1 MKKMIKAFTAMIVLI
16 LLGSVS
22 LFGQSNGSVKGLVK
36 DSTGAILPG
45 ATVTLTNKATQRVQT
60 TLSTETGTYVFPALP
75 PGDYSVAVEMPSF
88 KKVTR
93 DNVTVNV
100 TEVVTIDFVL
110 EIGAVSTELTVTEQA
125 PLIQTQTSALG
136 RVVEQVMVTGVP
148 LSSRNFTQILA
159 LSPGVASD
167 VPNAG
172 AFGRNSVN
180 ISSNGARPLENSVVF
195 NGMIADNANSGGFD
209 DDNDKNGIP
218 VPSPDA
224 IQEFKVQTA
233 LYDAENGRQGG
244 ATVNIVTKTGTNSIH
259 GSAFEFF
266 RNDVLNAN
274 DWFRNRLSQPKGV
287 LKQNQYGGTIGGP
300 IKKDRT
306 FFFVSYQGTRQAN
319 GISTFASKTTFLPV
333 VGDRTAATLGRLYG
347 GRAGQQG
354 GTAILPDG
362 SNINP
367 IALKF
372 LNAKL
377 PDGSYLIPDPQFVA
391 PGAVTGQSS
400 YALKAIF
407 HEDQILA
414 NVDHSLSEKHRIA
427 GKFFYAH

>member
-1 MKKMIKAFTAMIVLI
+1 MTPWASSQENEMKKMISALGAMIVLI
-16 LLGSVS
+16 LFASVS
-22 LFGQSNGSVKGLVK
+22 LFAQSNGTVKGLVK
-36 DSTGAILPG
+36 DTTGAILPG

-60 TLSTETGTYVFPALP
+60 TLSTETGSYVFPALP
-75 PGDYSVAVEMPSF
+75 PGDYSVAVEMTSF

-180 ISSNGARPLENSVVF
+180 ISSNGARPWENSVVF

-218 VPSPDA
+218 VPSPDS

-244 ATVNIVTKTGTNSIH
+244 ATVNIVTKTGSNAIH

-266 RNDVLNAN
+266 RNDALNAN
-274 DWFRNRLSQPKGV
+274 DWFRNQTNQGKGV
-287 LKQNQYGGTIGGP
+287 LKQNQFGGTFGGP
-300 IKKDRT
+300 IKKDHT
-306 FFFVSYQGTRQAN
+306 FYFLSYQGTRQSN
-319 GISTFASKTTFLPV
+319 GISSASTKSTTLPV
-333 VGDRTAATLGRLYG
+333 LGDRTRATLGRLYG
-347 GRAGQQG
+347 GKSGQQG
-354 GTAILPDG
+354 G
-362 SNINP
+362 
-367 IALKF
+367 
-372 LNAKL
+372 
-377 PDGSYLIPDPQFVA
+377 VA
-391 PGAVTGQSS
+391 V
-400 YALKAIF
+400 
-407 HEDQILA
+407 A
-414 NVDHSLSEKHRIA
+414 N
-427 GKFFYAH
+427 